1 MLTVH
6 SAGGI
11 HTERRLPKRRRGQRN
26 STAPDIIDAVRLLVR
41 IASDD
46 LIAGLLNRNGLVTGN
61 GNRWTR
67 KQVMSLRYH
76 HRILAHRPAARL
88 SDEPR
93 PPHSMRTRRSAPCL

>member
-61 GNRWTR
+61 GNLAWIAVKRFHSATNTCCSVWIFLGFIVNR
-67 KQVMSLRYH
+67 KKTDFHELIS
-76 HRILAHRPAARL
+76 
-88 SDEPR
+88 SN
-93 PPHSMRTRRSAPCL
+93 